1 MSIYQNI
8 LLAVNLSPAS
18 HVIALKARE
27 LARHNQA
34 KLSVVYVLDLPP
46 VIDMECEPTFSG
58 NNESLNNLLI
68 DNATEELDTFIKH
81 LNLELAQKWVV
92 QGDSVEEIVHL
103 AKDNQI
109 DLIVMGSHGKNGLA
123 LLLGST
129 ANSMLH
135 HARCDVLAVRLTDD
149 E

>member
-8 LLAVNLSPAS
+8 LVAVNLSPAS
-18 HVIALKARE
+18 HAIALKARD
-27 LARHNQA
+27 LAQHNHA
-34 KLSVVYVLDLPP
+34 KLSLVYVLDLPP
-46 VIDMECEPTFSG
+46 VMDMGYEPMFSVD
-58 NNESLNNLLI
+58 NDNLNDMLLQNSENELNN
-68 DNATEELDTFIKH
+68 FINH
-81 LNLELAQKWVV
+81 LGLELQNKWLV
-92 QGDSVEEIVHL
+92 QGDSVEEIIHL

-129 ANSMLH
+129 ANAVLH
-135 HARCDVLAVRLTDD
+135 HARCDVLAVRLADD